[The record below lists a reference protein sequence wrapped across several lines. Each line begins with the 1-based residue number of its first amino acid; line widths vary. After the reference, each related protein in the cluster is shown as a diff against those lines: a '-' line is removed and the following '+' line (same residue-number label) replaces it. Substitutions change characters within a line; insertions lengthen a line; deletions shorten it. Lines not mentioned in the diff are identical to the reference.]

1 MYAVAKDTDSYAVFY
16 NKALFDQAGV
26 PYPDDSWTIADFCE
40 TAKKMT
46 SDGVVGWTSSTSD
59 RVWYNFIWSNGG
71 QIYSEDGTTAA
82 INTPESAEV
91 IQMLMD
97 LSANGYAYT
106 GPPACRSVRY
116 RGLHL
121 RHRRHDH
128 QRLLDDFQYASALGD
143 NLGIVEL
150 PSGAAGKFSANHGIG
165 YSTPP
170 PTSIWRRRLTS

>member
-1 MYAVAKDTDSYAVFY
+1 M
-16 NKALFDQAGV
+16 

-106 GPPACRSVRY
+106 GPQLAEVSDTAAFTPAS
-116 RGLHL
+116 
-121 RHRRHDH
+121 
-128 QRLLDDFQYASALGD
+128 
-143 NLGIVEL
+143 L
-150 PSGAAGKFSANHGIG
+150 P
-165 YSTPP
+165 
-170 PTSIWRRRLTS
+170 

>member
-1 MYAVAKDTDSYAVFY
+1 M
-16 NKALFDQAGV
+16 
-26 PYPDDSWTIADFCE
+26 C
-40 TAKKMT
+40 
-46 SDGVVGWTSSTSD
+46 GWTSSTSD

-106 GPPACRSVRY
+106 GPQLAEVVRY

-128 QRLLDDFQYASALGD
+128 QRLLDDFPSTPARWATTWASLSC
-143 NLGIVEL
+143 L
-150 PSGAAGKFSANHGIG
+150 PARAGKFSANHGIG
-165 YSTPP
+165 YSTT
-170 PTSIWRRRLTS
+170 TSNEHMEETVDFLKYLANI